1 MENGPLSILFS
12 VPILN
17 IHSTLCQRLLTST
30 KCLSLVR
37 SPHVRKR
44 GVDPTEDKISKV
56 VLIQKATCYDTP

>member
-30 KCLSLVR
+30 KWLSLVR

-44 GVDPTEDKISKV
+44 GVDPTEDRTSKV

>member
-17 IHSTLCQRLLTST
+17 IHSTLCQRLLTS
-30 KCLSLVR
+30 KWLSLVR

-44 GVDPTEDKISKV
+44 GVDPTEDEISKV
-56 VLIQKATCYDTP
+56 VLIQKSDML